1 MATFFRTKAIKEI
14 GTVKV
19 PVYKA
24 GPSTTAT
31 IVGLSLANLTESVVS
46 TSVLIADDTS
56 IEAFYLKNV
65 LIPPNAT
72 LKVLNGGEKIILA
85 SENELSV
92 VSDIDGSLDAVMSY
106 VEIV

>member
-1 MATFFRTKAIKEI
+1 MATFFRTKAVKEI

-56 IEAFYLKNV
+56 IEAFSKIFWSKKRFKKYYYKYNV
-65 LIPPNAT
+65 
-72 LKVLNGGEKIILA
+72 
-85 SENELSV
+85 
-92 VSDIDGSLDAVMSY
+92 
-106 VEIV
+106 

>member
-1 MATFFRTKAIKEI
+1 MATFFRTKAVKEI

-65 LIPPNAT
+65 LKKM
-72 LKVLNGGEKIILA
+72 LKLM
-85 SENELSV
+85 
-92 VSDIDGSLDAVMSY
+92 LDH
-106 VEIV
+106 